1 MIPAALDE
9 CLFYSLSR
17 QQQQHPATAL
27 SALDGVAGLLV
38 DDTLMTGSA
47 RYRTDETAMHSQF
60 QLSAERETSTF
71 SYGGVSIRLESGT
84 ISATQAQYA
93 LDICAGVL
101 AVTFADIQSTRG
113 KFLGLLTSLAR
124 ILSS

>member
-1 MIPAALDE
+1 L
-9 CLFYSLSR
+9 LYRLSR

-60 QLSAERETSTF
+60 QLSA
-71 SYGGVSIRLESGT
+71 
-84 ISATQAQYA
+84 
-93 LDICAGVL
+93 
-101 AVTFADIQSTRG
+101 
-113 KFLGLLTSLAR
+113 
-124 ILSS
+124 